1 MDDWLGA
8 LAGTLTTVAF
18 VPQVWRIHQRRSA
31 EDVSWG
37 MFLIFSAGVLLWLI
51 YGLRIDARPIV
62 LANVV
67 TLVLALVILALKWR
81 YDRPGRDAAE
91 CSGKTHEPGAAD
103 DANSSRSTDSGKVI
117 Q

>member
-18 VPQVWRIHQRRSA
+18 VPQVWRIHRRRSA

-37 MFLIFSAGVLLWLI
+37 MFLIFSAGVVLWLI
-51 YGLRIDARPIV
+51 YGVLIDARPIV

-67 TLVLALVILALKWR
+67 TLVLALAILALKWR
-81 YDRPGRDAAE
+81 YDRPGRRPDASKE
-91 CSGKTHEPGAAD
+91 NSHE
-103 DANSSRSTDSGKVI
+103 R
-117 Q
+117 